1 PPPRGAA
8 RAQHDGIEGGRPRH
22 QRPRRRREGRSGEAP
37 RASAEYRVMLITIS
51 GLPGS
56 GKTTVAR
63 LVAAELGLEHVY
75 AGNIFR
81 RQAEEAGLTLEAYL
95 KRAETDPTIDRQLD
109 DRMRER
115 AAAGH
120 AVLEGRLAA
129 FMARQAGVAALKV
142 YLDASEAVRAAR
154 ITDREGGVTAERLH
168 EIQSRETSD
177 WQRYRDI
184 YGVDYHDPRLYDV
197 VVEAD
202 RRTPE
207 DLAQGSVRHARVR
220 FAG

>member
-1 PPPRGAA
+1 
-8 RAQHDGIEGGRPRH
+8 
-22 QRPRRRREGRSGEAP
+22 
-37 RASAEYRVMLITIS
+37 MLITIS

-81 RQAEEAGLTLEAYL
+81 RQAEAAGLTLPEYL
-95 KRAETDPTIDRQLD
+95 RRAETDPTIDRQLD

-115 AAAGH
+115 ARTGN

-129 FMARQAGVAALKV
+129 FMAKEAGVPALKV
-142 YLDASEAVRAAR
+142 YLDASEAVRATR
-154 ITDREGGVTAERLH
+154 ITTREGGATAERLQ
-168 EIQSRETSD
+168 EIQARETSD
-177 WQRYRDI
+177 WQRYRGI
-184 YGVDYHDPRLYDV
+184 YGVDYHDHSLYDV
-197 VVEAD
+197 VVETD

-207 DLAQGSVRHARVR
+207 DLAKEIVSHARVR
-220 FAG
+220 FGG

>member
-1 PPPRGAA
+1 
-8 RAQHDGIEGGRPRH
+8 
-22 QRPRRRREGRSGEAP
+22 
-37 RASAEYRVMLITIS
+37 MLITIS

-63 LVAAELGLEHVY
+63 LVATELGLEHVY

-81 RQAEEAGLTLEAYL
+81 RQAEAAGLTLQEYL
-95 KRAETDPTIDRQLD
+95 RRAETDPSIDRQLD

-115 AAAGH
+115 ARAGH

-129 FMARQAGVAALKV
+129 FMAEQAGTAALKV

-154 ITDREGGVTAERLH
+154 ITDREGGATTNRLQ
-168 EIQSRETSD
+168 EIQARETSD

-184 YGVDYHDPRLYDV
+184 YGVDYHDRSRYDV
-197 VVEAD
+197 VVETD

-207 DLAQGSVRHARVR
+207 DLAREIVNRARIR
-220 FAG
+220 FGG